1 MRLFGTDGI
10 RGEAGKYPLTA
21 ENILKLA
28 KASSLVLK
36 KKKDSISR
44 VIINKD
50 PRISSYIYEPALTA
64 GFLSMGIDVV
74 LVGPL
79 PTPALTL
86 LSKSLR
92 ADFSVMI
99 TASHNQFFDNGLKFF
114 SNQGYKISA
123 EDENK
128 IEEYFFNYNFDNFK
142 IRQCD
147 YGKPIR
153 LVDAIGRYSE
163 ALKRS
168 GDQNLDYSKIKITL
182 DCANGAAYKVA
193 PEVLFEMG
201 ADIHTISDRPSGT
214 NINDKCGSLFP
225 SNASQMVQKKKSN
238 IGICLDGDGDR
249 VVLIDEKGQVLKGE
263 ELLFIFA
270 KYYLKN
276 KSLKKGSKIITNEIA
291 NFGLD
296 VALNKLGLKLM
307 RVKVGDKNILEEI
320 KKNKHLFGGE
330 PSGHFIFRD
339 DLMIGDGMA
348 TAIRLISIM
357 LKEDKKL
364 SELRKGIELL
374 SVLEINKEIDKVKFF
389 QYEEKI
395 YKNLNSVLKNKN
407 IYFNIRP
414 SGTEPI
420 LRVNLQ
426 YYKRNIKVNVLN
438 KLKKNI
444 IKIISDAC

>member
-1 MRLFGTDGI
+1 MRIFGTDGI
-10 RGEAGKYPLTA
+10 RGQVGKYPLTA

-36 KKKDSISR
+36 KKNSISR
-44 VIINKD
+44 VVINKD
-50 PRISSYIYEPALTA
+50 TRLSGYIYEPALTA
-64 GFLSMGIDVV
+64 GFISMGINVV

-99 TASHNQFFDNGLKFF
+99 TASHNPFFDNGLKFF
-114 SNQGYKISA
+114 SNQGYKIST

-128 IEEYFFNYNFDNFK
+128 IEDYFFNYNFDNFK
-142 IRQCD
+142 IKHSN
-147 YGKPIR
+147 YGKAIR
-153 LVDAIGRYSE
+153 LNDAMGRYSE

-168 GDQNLDYSKIKITL
+168 ADRDLDYSKIKVTL

-201 ADIHTISDRPSGT
+201 VDLHTIADKPSGT
-214 NINDKCGSLFP
+214 NINDRCGSLFP
-225 SNASQMVQKKKSN
+225 NKASQVVKKKKCN

-249 VVLIDEKGQVLKGE
+249 VILIDEKGDELKGE
-263 ELLFIFA
+263 ELIFIFA
-270 KYYLKN
+270 NYYLKN
-276 KSLKKGSKIITNEIA
+276 KSLKKRSKIVTNEIA

-296 VALNKLGLKLM
+296 IALNKLGLKLI
-307 RVKVGDKNILEEI
+307 RVKVGDKNILQEI
-320 KKNKHLFGGE
+320 QKNNHLFGGE

-339 DLMIGDGMA
+339 DLLIGDGMT
-348 TAIRLISIM
+348 TAIRIMSIM
-357 LKEDKKL
+357 LKEGKKL
-364 SELRKGIELL
+364 SELKKGLDLL
-374 SVLEINKEIDKVKFF
+374 SVLDINQKIDRERFFQNEDKIYRNLNSLLSNKEIF
-389 QYEEKI
+389 
-395 YKNLNSVLKNKN
+395 
-407 IYFNIRP
+407 FNIRP
-414 SGTEPI
+414 SGTESV

-438 KLKKNI
+438 KLKINI